1 VRIVVGQLFCDN
13 VSGRRTVSFVNP
25 TCIHREEQAVA
36 TVRYLVRDVDAAL
49 PFYEAL
55 GFTLGDR
62 WGPPFAIVERGDLA
76 LWLSGPGTSAAK
88 PMPDGAKPE
97 SGGWNR
103 IVIELD
109 DIDATVAALKATGTR
124 FRNEPI
130 SGPGGKQVLVE
141 DPSGNPIELFEAKK
155 A

>member
-1 VRIVVGQLFCDN
+1 
-13 VSGRRTVSFVNP
+13 
-25 TCIHREEQAVA
+25 VA
-36 TVRYLVRDVDAAL
+36 TVRYMVRDVDAAL

-55 GFTLGDR
+55 GFTLADR

-76 LWLSGPGTSAAK
+76 VWLSGPGTSAAK

-97 SGGWNR
+97 PGGWNR
-103 IVIELD
+103 IVIGVD

-141 DPSGNPIELFEAKK
+141 DPSGNPVELFEAKK
-155 A
+155 Q